1 VLFNWSE
8 KMMTISASRS
18 KFRPRASA
26 LAAAVAAAL
35 ACGTPPAAGRDDLLA
50 QMSAL
55 TAVRQVAVLD
65 SIVNGQHK
73 GVAFALIDRGEVIG
87 IDAAALRAWR
97 VIVPNV
103 EPLRFED
110 RSFIAIAD
118 LAGAHANLEQKF
130 QRLILNI
137 PPALLAREDIHFGTD
152 TLPLSPAPLA
162 GFLNYT
168 LFGYSSSA
176 DSYGS
181 GFFELGAS
189 GETGSLVA
197 TASVNTAGP
206 GSQTTNRIV
215 RFDTAFRRDDR
226 DGLRTLQLGDSFTQG
241 GAWGR
246 SVRFGGIQY
255 GTNFLLQPNLITY
268 PLQAF
273 SGTAVVP
280 STVDVFV
287 NGTRIATQP
296 VQPGPFTLNDVPLVT
311 GAGDV
316 QLVVRDAFGQ
326 QQVITQPFYA
336 SRRLLR
342 GGLDE
347 FQIALGALRQNYGL
361 ESFDYGSAMGSG
373 YWRRGINDAL
383 TVEGRFEADDT
394 VRALGAA
401 LDWSAGLTGIVT
413 AGAAVSDS
421 RTGRG
426 HLLLGGYEYQGRG
439 FNFSA
444 RSSWASPAFRL
455 IGDAVSQL
463 LQRQSYVSAGTNLG
477 ATGSIGLAWAAQR
490 YRGLPARD
498 TAALTY
504 SVTLPHRTFFNVSL
518 SRAYRGSG
526 STSVFASL
534 SVPLDG
540 RTMMAVDGSANRGGG
555 QRNSYAGA
563 TVQRSYPTD
572 EGFGYRLRATTREQ
586 VDGGLAYTWP
596 YGLYTLEASSYQGTS
611 AVRASGSGGIGAIA
625 GTAFASR
632 QITESFGVVKVGELE
647 GVRVFHGG
655 NPIGR
660 TNEEGLIVLPRL
672 SPYSANRITIDERDL
687 PMDVTIRQRDL
698 QVVPRYRAGTLAN
711 YEARRRIG
719 AVLAVRLADGS
730 PLPAGVTVLS
740 DGSAQNFVSGHAGE
754 IFVPDLPPSAH
765 YTAQLAGGRC
775 SFSAGYTAPPKEA
788 IPTLGP
794 FVCTEVK

>member
-1 VLFNWSE
+1 MQTSQ
-8 KMMTISASRS
+8 SRS
-18 KFRPRASA
+18 TFHSWRRSKAAAAA
-26 LAAAVAAAL
+26 LAAAIACFAPPCVADDVLSQL
-35 ACGTPPAAGRDDLLA
+35 ATRSVAR
-50 QMSAL
+50 Q
-55 TAVRQVAVLD
+55 TAVLEAF
-65 SIVNGQHK
+65 VNGQPK
-73 GVAFALIDRGEVIG
+73 GLAFALVERGAVIA
-87 IDAAALRAWR
+87 IDAVSLREWR
-97 VIVPNV
+97 VNVPNAT
-103 EPLRFED
+103 PLQFED

-118 LAGAHANLEQKF
+118 LPGTHVNLEHKF

-137 PPALLAREDIHFGTD
+137 PPALLARDEFYFDAGK
-152 TLPLSPAPLA
+152 LPLSPAPLA

-176 DSYGS
+176 DSYAS

-189 GETGSLVA
+189 AGTGSLIA
-197 TASVNTAGP
+197 TAAANSAGP
-206 GSQTTNRIV
+206 SGQTTDRLV
-215 RFDTAFRRDDR
+215 RFDTAFRHDDR
-226 DGLRTLQLGDSFTQG
+226 DGLRTLQLGDSFTQS

-273 SGTAVVP
+273 AGTAVVP

-287 NGTRIATQP
+287 NGARIATQP

-347 FQIALGALRQNYGL
+347 FQIAVGATRQNYGL

-373 YWRRGINDAL
+373 YWRRGIDDRL

-394 VRALGAA
+394 VRALGATV
-401 LDWSAGLTGIVT
+401 DWSPGVAGIVT
-413 AGAAVSDS
+413 AGAAVSDGHAGS
-421 RTGRG
+421 G
-426 HLLLGGYEYQGRG
+426 HLLLGGYEYQGRL

-444 RSSWASPAFRL
+444 RSIWASPEFRL
-455 IGDAVSQL
+455 IGDELSPV
-463 LQRQSYVSAGTNLG
+463 LQRQSYVSAGTNMG
-477 ATGSIGLAWAAQR
+477 ASGSLGLAWAAQR
-490 YRGLPARD
+490 YRGLPGTD
-498 TAALTY
+498 TVALTY
-504 SVTLPHRTFFNVSL
+504 SVTLPRGTFFNVSV
-518 SRAYRGSG
+518 SRAYSGSG
-526 STSVFASL
+526 STSAFASL
-534 SVPLDG
+534 SVPLDS
-540 RTMMAVDGSANRGGG
+540 RTMAALDGSADRSGA
-555 QRNSYAGA
+555 QRSSYAGA
-563 TVQRSYPTD
+563 TVQRSYPSD
-572 EGFGYRLRATTREQ
+572 QGFGYRLRATTQEQ
-586 VDGGLAYTWP
+586 VDAGLAYTWP
-596 YGLYTLEASSYQGTS
+596 YGLYTLEASSFQGTS
-611 AVRASGSGGIGAIA
+611 AVRASASGGVGAIA
-625 GTAFASR
+625 GTAFTSR
-632 QITESFGVVKVGELE
+632 LITESFGVVKVGDVE

-687 PMDVTIRQRDL
+687 PMDVTIRHRDL
-698 QVVPRYRAGTLAN
+698 QVVPSYRAGTLAD

-730 PLPAGVTVLS
+730 PLPAGITVRS
-740 DGSAQNFVSGHAGE
+740 HDVVQSFVSGHNGE
-754 IFVPDLPPSAH
+754 IFVPDLPPSAR
-765 YTAQLAGGRC
+765 YTAQLANGRC
-775 SFSAGYTAPPKEA
+775 SFIAGYTAPPKEA

-794 FVCTEVK
+794 FVCTEIK